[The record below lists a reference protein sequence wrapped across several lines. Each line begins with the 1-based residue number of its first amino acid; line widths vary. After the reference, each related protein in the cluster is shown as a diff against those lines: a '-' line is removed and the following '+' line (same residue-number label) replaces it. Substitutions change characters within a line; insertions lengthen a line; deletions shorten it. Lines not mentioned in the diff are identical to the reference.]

1 MKGPKTSTVD
11 GKSITAA
18 GDPGNVQPCLQR
30 ETPEIK
36 CATKARTGDTEVF
49 FTEVFFE
56 VFISSGCLK
65 YKPLNKAF

>member
-1 MKGPKTSTVD
+1 MGN
-11 GKSITAA
+11 SITAA

-56 VFISSGCLK
+56 VFFISPVCLK
-65 YKPLNKAF
+65 YKPVSKAF